1 MNISAPFIRK
11 PVATSLLAAGMLLAG
26 LLAYSRLPVAPLPRV
41 DFPTIQVSASLPGA
55 SPETMASSVATP
67 LERRFGRIAG
77 LMEMTSTSTLGGT
90 SITLQFDLDRNVDA
104 AARDVQAAIA
114 AAGGELPPGLPFKPT
129 YRKVNPADTPILI
142 IALTSDSLPLSQVF
156 DAANT
161 VLAQRIS
168 QVSGV
173 GQVFVGGG
181 QQPAVRVQVDL
192 PALAAMGMSTADVRR
207 VLSSTTVD
215 EAEGMIV
222 GEAQGASINAN
233 DQVLDAEGYRSLVIA
248 QNGAAT
254 TRLGDIARVFDDV
267 ENNRVAGWAD
277 GKRAVLL
284 FVRKQP
290 DANII
295 ETNDRVLKLL
305 PQLATSISPAIN
317 IELISDRTQTIRASV
332 IEVGKALGLSVVLVV
347 AVVFAFLGDW
357 RSTLVP
363 TVAMPL
369 SLVGTFGVM
378 WLLGY
383 SIDNLSLM
391 ALTIST
397 GFVVDD
403 AIVVTENITRAIERG
418 ERPLDA
424 ALRGAAQIGFTIVSI
439 TVSLLA
445 VFVPILLMGGIVGRL
460 FREFAVTL
468 SVAVAMSALVSLTLT
483 PMMCARLLRPE
494 ARERTQHRRAASS
507 SLARERTQQRR
518 AASSSLARERTQQER
533 WFLRTTRSAFAAG
546 LAFYERGL
554 RWALN
559 HRTTMILVTV
569 LTVAVNVA
577 LFVVVPKGLF
587 PQQDTGLITATTEAS
602 QDASFAEMLRL
613 QTEVNRGLSEDP
625 DVDHYVSF
633 IGSGGFGTGNTGSA
647 FITLKP
653 LPPRKATADQVLARL
668 RTRLSRVPGI
678 NTYLQARQDVNVG
691 GRMSRTQYQ
700 YTVQDA
706 DLNELRTW
714 APRLLEAM
722 RKLPELKDVVSD
734 QQNAGLELDVD
745 VDRDSAAR
753 LGITPR
759 AVDDALYDTYGQ
771 RFVATRYTQHNE
783 YRVVLE
789 AAPQF
794 RDTPDSLEGIYVRG
808 AAGGMVPLRSIAQT
822 RRSTTALAVNHHG
835 QFPAITISFNL
846 AINTSLGEAVSAVNK
861 AELAMHLPPSVHAD
875 FQGTAQA
882 FTSSLKNEPL
892 LIAGALFAVYIVL
905 GVLYESYLHP
915 ITILSTLPSA
925 GVGALLALMLFGAQ
939 LDVIAMVG
947 LLLLIGIVK
956 KNAILMVDFAIEM
969 ERQDG
974 AAPEEAILRAGLLR
988 FRPILMTTFA
998 ALFGAVP
1005 LAFGRGL
1012 GSELRRPLGIAIVG
1026 GLLASQLLTLYT
1038 TPVVYLVLERLKTR
1052 RPS

>member
-1 MNISAPFIRK
+1 MSISAPFIRR
-11 PVATSLLAAGMLLAG
+11 PVATSLLAAGVLLAG

-77 LMEMTSTSTLGGT
+77 LTEMTSTSTLGST
-90 SITLQFDLDRNVDA
+90 SITLQFELDRNVDA

-129 YRKVNPADTPILI
+129 YRKVNPADAPILI
-142 IALTSDSLPLSQVF
+142 ISLTSDTLPLSQVF

-168 QVSGV
+168 QVPGV

-192 PALAAMGMSTADVRR
+192 PALTGMGLSTADVRR
-207 VLSSTTVD
+207 ALSTTTVD
-215 EAEGMIV
+215 EAKGMIV
-222 GEAQGASINAN
+222 GKAQAATIDAN

-248 QNGAAT
+248 QNGPAT
-254 TRLGDIARVFDDV
+254 TRLGDVAHVFDDV

-284 FVRKQP
+284 MIRKQP

-295 ETNDRVLKLL
+295 ETNDRVLQLL

-317 IELISDRTQTIRASV
+317 IELSSDRTQTIRASV
-332 IEVGKALGLSVVLVV
+332 VDVEKTLVLSVVLVV
-347 AVVFAFLGDW
+347 AVVFAFLGAW

-369 SLVGTFGVM
+369 SLVGTFAAM

-403 AIVVTENITRAIERG
+403 AIVVTENIARGIERG
-418 ERPLDA
+418 EGPVDA

-439 TVSLLA
+439 TASLLA

-483 PMMCARLLRPE
+483 PMMCARLLRLEPHGK
-494 ARERTQHRRAASS
+494 RGWLR
-507 SLARERTQQRR
+507 
-518 AASSSLARERTQQER
+518 
-533 WFLRTTRSAFAAG
+533 RTTERAYEAG

-554 RWALN
+554 RWALA
-559 HRTTMILVTV
+559 HRTAMILVTL
-569 LTVAVNVA
+569 LTVAVNIG
-577 LFVVVPKGLF
+577 LFVIVPKGLF
-587 PQQDTGLITATTEAS
+587 PQQDTGLIVATTEAS

-613 QTEVNRGLSEDP
+613 QTQVNQGLSEDP

-653 LPPRKATADQVLARL
+653 PPQRKAGVDQVLARL
-668 RTRLSRVPGI
+668 RARLSRVSGI
-678 NTYLQARQDVNVG
+678 NTYLQARQDVSVG

-706 DLNELRTW
+706 DLNELRVW

-722 RKLPELKDVVSD
+722 RKLPQLKDVVSD

-745 VDRDSAAR
+745 IDRDTAAR
-753 LGITPR
+753 LGVTPR

-789 AAPQF
+789 AAPAF
-794 RDTPDSLEGIYVRG
+794 RSAPDSLEGIYVKG
-808 AAGGMVPLRSIAQT
+808 AAGGMVPLRTIAQT
-822 RRSTTALAVNHHG
+822 RRSTAPLAVNHNG
-835 QFPAITISFNL
+835 QFPSITISFNL
-846 AINTSLGEAVSAVNK
+846 APNTSLGQAVSAVK
-861 AELAMHLPPSVHAD
+861 QAELAMHLPPSVHAD

-882 FTSSLKNEPL
+882 FTASLKDEPL
-892 LIAGALFAVYIVL
+892 LVVGALLTVYIVL

-915 ITILSTLPSA
+915 VTILSTLPSA
-925 GVGALLALMLFGAQ
+925 GIGALVALMLFGAQ

-969 ERQDG
+969 ERHER
-974 AAPEEAILRAGLLR
+974 APPEDAILRAALLR

-998 ALFGAVP
+998 ALFGAIP

-1038 TPVVYLVLERLKTR
+1038 TPVVYLVLEKVKARSR
-1052 RPS
+1052 REEMSYPANSG